1 MEHPLITD
9 ADSLTLEELQ
19 TRVTDLTK
27 KLGWAHRHGNSFLAQ
42 QVRMALETY
51 QNKLRQRQQEEWDK
65 NTKNNP
71 DFGSKIDIS

>member
-9 ADSLTLEELQ
+9 ADSLTMEQLQ
-19 TRVTDLTK
+19 TKVTDLTK
-27 KLGWAHRHGNSFLAQ
+27 KLSWAHRSGNAFLTQ

-51 QNKLRQRQQEEWDK
+51 QNKLRQRQQEEWEK

-71 DFGSKIDIS
+71 DFGNKIDIS

>member
-9 ADSLTLEELQ
+9 ADSLTIEQLQ
-19 TRVTDLTK
+19 TKVTDLTK
-27 KLGWAHRHGNSFLAQ
+27 KLSWAHRSGNAFLTQ

-51 QNKLRQRQQEEWDK
+51 QNKLRQRQQEEWEK

-71 DFGSKIDIS
+71 DFGNKIDIS